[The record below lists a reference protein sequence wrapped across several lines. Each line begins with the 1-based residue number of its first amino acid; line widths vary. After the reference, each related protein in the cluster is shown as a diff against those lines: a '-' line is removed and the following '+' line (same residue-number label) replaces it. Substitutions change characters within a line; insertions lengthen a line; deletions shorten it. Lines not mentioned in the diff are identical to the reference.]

1 MKNNA
6 HKSVCGRIAG
16 HGDLASISHL
26 TLDDIAIVE
35 LNEAINAEILKAQFP
50 LHLGESS
57 HSLRGGVDGF
67 GHVLLDAHE
76 EVCLF
81 C

>member
-35 LNEAINAEILKAQFP
+35 LNEAINAEILKVPNLEFLTLNRCKLINLDNFP
-50 LHLGESS
+50 RMDHLIG
-57 HSLRGGVDGF
+57 L
-67 GHVLLDAHE
+67 
-76 EVCLF
+76 
-81 C
+81 